1 MTVLIVIVSAI
12 AIGALVAAI
21 GLGRAAVHADAQSEH
36 WAAEAMAREPLRAE
50 SQLAVAAR
58 EDDAG
63 LASAQATISDE
74 PSITGPSSST
84 SVGTIR
90 LPVRRLTS

>member
-1 MTVLIVIVSAI
+1 MTVLIVIVSAVV
-12 AIGALVAAI
+12 IGALTAAI
-21 GLGRAAVHADAQSEH
+21 GSLRAAVHADAQNER
-36 WAAEAMAREPLRAE
+36 WAAEAMPDDPLRAE

-74 PSITGPSSST
+74 PSITDPSSSA